1 MAYFLHG
8 YLLLLTLVFLLWLRL
23 QMVYWLGMVK
33 ISILVFSLN
42 MGPGAVNHFFSYKY
56 YAGSKFLYNPHH
68 VVYIPLCLIFVKFY
82 KDEFYCKFFFIE
94 MRWDEFM
101 IFIFPAT
108 DPVCC
113 IYYSAFVKQKFHSW
127 DKFSL
132 VNTYIFRCWI
142 WFIGIWGFFICT
154 HHKYRSVVSRWF
166 FILFCV
172 SVFFSF

>member
-94 MRWDEFM
+94 MRWDEMNSWYLFFLPLTQLAAFIILHLLNKNSIHETNSAWSTH
-101 IFIFPAT
+101 IF
-108 DPVCC
+108 
-113 IYYSAFVKQKFHSW
+113 SAVGFDLLAFE
-127 DKFSL
+127 DFSSVL
-132 VNTYIFRCWI
+132 TTNTN
-142 WFIGIWGFFICT
+142 
-154 HHKYRSVVSRWF
+154 
-166 FILFCV
+166 L
-172 SVFFSF
+172 